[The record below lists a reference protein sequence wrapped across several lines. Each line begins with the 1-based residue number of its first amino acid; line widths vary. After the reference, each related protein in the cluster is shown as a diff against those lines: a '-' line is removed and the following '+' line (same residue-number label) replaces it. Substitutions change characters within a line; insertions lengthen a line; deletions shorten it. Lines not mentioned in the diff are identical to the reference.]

1 MDAIVEQGIKKSI
14 NTIVGKCLT
23 DLTAIGVK
31 PQFFQES
38 EAGAY
43 GINGEIFF
51 INSPNS

>member
-1 MDAIVEQGIKKSI
+1 MDAIVEQGIKKWI
-14 NTIVGKCLT
+14 DAIAGKGLS
-23 DLTAIGVK
+23 DLPAIGVK
-31 PQFFQES
+31 PQFLQES